1 MKQDETIRQIL
12 VRNIKKYSEDEFENP
27 HDVWDLAEESEQQLL
42 MRLVN
47 ILEYYEEQNNS

>member
-27 HDVWDLAEESEQQLL
+27 HDVWDLAEESEKQLL